1 MMWEVEGTNEFVDWY
16 STLSEEDQDEMTA
29 RVEVVEAGVPGLGRP
44 IVDQVHQSR
53 HAHMKELREEGLF

>member
-29 RVEVVEAGVPGLGRP
+29 RVEVLDAGGPGLVGRWLTRCT
-44 IVDQVHQSR
+44 SR
-53 HAHMKELREEGLF
+53 VTRT